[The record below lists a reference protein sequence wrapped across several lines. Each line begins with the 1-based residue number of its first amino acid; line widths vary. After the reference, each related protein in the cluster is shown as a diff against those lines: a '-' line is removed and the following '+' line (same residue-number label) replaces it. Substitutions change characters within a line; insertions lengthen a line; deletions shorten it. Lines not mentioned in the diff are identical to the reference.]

1 MDRKLGPTDPVARDR
16 RPTGAGPRTLVLS
29 EAVAESLITAE
40 MRQALGSEMRR
51 RRSFPIDVSD
61 IRRWAVAVYYP
72 DPPPPMFW
80 DESHESTIRNGGIVA
95 PDEFNPFAWMTA
107 EGPPADRGD
116 WTGGPEASLGIGPPK
131 TSFMLN
137 GGLSSTYTG
146 LMRPGDVIESV
157 TRLKDYRERPGRL
170 GQMLFTV
177 SEDTWTNQRAELV
190 RTSETTL
197 IRY

>member
-1 MDRKLGPTDPVARDR
+1 MP
-16 RPTGAGPRTLVLS
+16 
-29 EAVAESLITAE
+29 ESLVTPE
-40 MRQALGSEMRR
+40 MRQAVGREVRR

-80 DESHESTIRNGGIVA
+80 DESHETTRANGGIVA
-95 PDEFNPFAWMTA
+95 PEEFNPFAWMTA
-107 EGPPADRGD
+107 EGPRTDPAGSAA
-116 WTGGPEASLGIGPPK
+116 GPEEALGVGAPQ

-137 GGLSSTYTG
+137 GGLSSTYAG
-146 LMRPGDVIESV
+146 IPLRPGDVIQSV

-177 SEDTWTNQRAELV
+177 TEDTWTNQRGEVV
-190 RTSETTL
+190 RTSESTL